1 MDVQDVHSAIQRYI
15 MELRVELQGWHE
27 SVPIE
32 VLEKWIKRVERHVLK
47 PLEGKIDS

>member
-27 SVPIE
+27 SLPIE
-32 VLEKWIKRVERHVLK
+32 IVEKWIKRVERHVLK
-47 PLEGKIDS
+47 PLEFKED